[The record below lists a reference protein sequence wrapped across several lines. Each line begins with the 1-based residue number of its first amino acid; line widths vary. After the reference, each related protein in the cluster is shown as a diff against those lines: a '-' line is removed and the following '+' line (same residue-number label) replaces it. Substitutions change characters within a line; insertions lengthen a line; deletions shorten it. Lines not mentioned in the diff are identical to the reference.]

1 MFIGTILL
9 TKEGQ
14 HLDKAKTVILLTSDG
29 ISNNVKDLC
38 SEYRTFL
45 QWYRSLEYKEMKI
58 YHR

>member
-1 MFIGTILL
+1 MFNGTILL

-45 QWYRSLEYKEMKI
+45 Q
-58 YHR
+58 

>member
-14 HLDKAKTVILLTSDG
+14 HLDKAKTVILFTYDG

-45 QWYRSLEYKEMKI
+45 Q
-58 YHR
+58 